1 MAGTTYTILLKN
13 QTGDKLKGLNIDPKT
28 GEILP
33 EMGAG
38 TAVYTG
44 SNAGVEHNRYARAIN
59 PIINRY
65 TGGMWEK
72 GMRLGRAGIGM
83 VDIAKNQGAKAVLG
97 SVGFI
102 IVLQFVLMELTKWW
116 EKEKK
121 EAKEENEAN
130 YLKIKTGQTILNNN
144 YRVSRNFFTG
154 KLTYSNQ

>member
-1 MAGTTYTILLKN
+1 
-13 QTGDKLKGLNIDPKT
+13 
-28 GEILP
+28 
-33 EMGAG
+33 
-38 TAVYTG
+38 
-44 SNAGVEHNRYARAIN
+44 
-59 PIINRY
+59 
-65 TGGMWEK
+65 MWEK